1 MKKLKV
7 LKVTPK
13 EFEVKEIENSLDSLQ
28 NEVEG
33 YIEIFRLDESFV
45 IILNE
50 EGKLK
55 NLEISLILRNE
66 FGNYE
71 ELVGNLIFCKVTKN
85 GNFVSLSESE
95 INMFME
101 NNIFRVFRLLKV

>member
-7 LKVTPK
+7 IKVTSK
-13 EFEVKEIENSLDSLQ
+13 EIEVKEIEDSLESLQ

-33 YIEIFRLDESFV
+33 YIEIFRLDESHV

-55 NLEISLILRNE
+55 NLDLSLILQNE

-71 ELVGNLIFCKVTKN
+71 ELVGNLIFCKVTKA
-85 GNFVSLSESE
+85 GNFSSLSEKE
-95 INMFME
+95 IEMLME
-101 NNIFRVFRLLKV
+101 NVVFKVFRLLKV